1 MVQMSKINLRKA
13 YKKIRNNLSDNEVKT
28 LSALINKT
36 LLTQNEY
43 RQASNIGSYYPI
55 NKEKIKTK
63 MLGYFDVLGFDHEST
78 ILYRKKF
85 SSIMFS

>member
-1 MVQMSKINLRKA
+1 M
-13 YKKIRNNLSDNEVKT
+13 
-28 LSALINKT
+28 
-36 LLTQNEY
+36 LL
-43 RQASNIGSYYPI
+43 SYYPK

-63 MLGYFDVLGFDHEST
+63 ILGYFDVLGFDHESV